1 MRVNPLHISYR
12 WSPIGL
18 DANFLNC
25 RTKKNNG
32 GWIYIYVFKVLF
44 LNKYFLFHTG
54 IQYIRVFF
62 CRISQNVP
70 KLNIL
75 RFKSNCKK
83 AKIRSFRK
91 ILDIRYLNIGTQTQL
106 LKKDRA
112 FHIHAYIKLY

>member
-1 MRVNPLHISYR
+1 MVAYR
-12 WSPIGL
+12 ARCQLLELQSKKEQWWL
-18 DANFLNC
+18 DLYL
-25 RTKKNNG
+25 RLQG
-32 GWIYIYVFKVLF
+32 VVFF
-44 LNKYFLFHTG
+44 LNKIIFVSYRNTV
-54 IQYIRVFF
+54 YPCVF

-91 ILDIRYLNIGTQTQL
+91 ILDIRYLDIGTQTQF

-112 FHIHAYIKLY
+112 FHIHAYIKLYLTNYNDA